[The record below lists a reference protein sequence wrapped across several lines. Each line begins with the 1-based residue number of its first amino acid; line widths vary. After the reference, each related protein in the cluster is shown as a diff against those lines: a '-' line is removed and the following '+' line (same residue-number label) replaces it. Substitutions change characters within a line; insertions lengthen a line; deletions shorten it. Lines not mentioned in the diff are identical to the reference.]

1 MDTILIDHVAQD
13 ARVRIGP
20 SGQAYVVGDK
30 GKATLIVCGDIVQR
44 VTEDGPETGRC
55 GLPVYRDFG
64 QCERH
69 ADERIWWASLTE
81 RERAGIERIEDE
93 RAAMGRY

>member
-1 MDTILIDHVAQD
+1 METILIDHVAQG

-20 SGQAYVVGDK
+20 SGRAYAVGEKGQAK
-30 GKATLIVCGDIVQR
+30 LIVCGDIVP
-44 VTEDGPETGRC
+44 VMTEDGPETGRC
-55 GLPVYRDFG
+55 GLPVHRDFG

-81 RERAGIERIEDE
+81 RERAGIEREEDE
-93 RAAMGRY
+93 RAEMGRY